1 MGRKTKPQ
9 LEPSQIEGIKYLKMI
24 PELLERLHDQATE
37 RDKAGNR
44 EFFYDHYVSL
54 LLLYFFSPVI
64 SSLNGLQEASGLDKV
79 QKLLGVPRVSVGSL
93 SESASVFDPEPLLGI
108 IQELAGRAVPVVSGR
123 DAEALAGL
131 TAVDGSVLR
140 ALPRMA
146 WALWQDDAHR
156 GIKLHLHFDVFKA
169 VPRNASV
176 TAAACSESAELADT
190 LEPGRLY
197 VTDRGY
203 QNYALFQ
210 TIIDAKSS
218 FIARV
223 KDNIA
228 YEVLEE
234 RELTDAAKAAGV
246 VRDVVFSRLGTSHH
260 RNELKQPVRLVVV
273 RATKADGE
281 PYELWLITDR
291 LDLDAD
297 LVALGYRYRWTVELF
312 FRWLKSILG
321 MRHLISTRRNGVT
334 MQLYA
339 ALIASLLMVLW
350 TGLKPNKRTWEMTQ
364 HYLLGWA
371 TLDELER
378 HLERQRVRQERASAK
393 KS

>member
-9 LEPSQIEGIKYLKMI
+9 LEPSQIEGSKYLKMI

-146 WALWQDDAHR
+146 WALWPT
-156 GIKLHLHFDVFKA
+156 LM
-169 VPRNASV
+169 
-176 TAAACSESAELADT
+176 AARETT
-190 LEPGRLY
+190 LR
-197 VTDRGY
+197 
-203 QNYALFQ
+203 
-210 TIIDAKSS
+210 
-218 FIARV
+218 
-223 KDNIA
+223 
-228 YEVLEE
+228 
-234 RELTDAAKAAGV
+234 
-246 VRDVVFSRLGTSHH
+246 
-260 RNELKQPVRLVVV
+260 
-273 RATKADGE
+273 
-281 PYELWLITDR
+281 
-291 LDLDAD
+291 
-297 LVALGYRYRWTVELF
+297 
-312 FRWLKSILG
+312 
-321 MRHLISTRRNGVT
+321 
-334 MQLYA
+334 
-339 ALIASLLMVLW
+339 
-350 TGLKPNKRTWEMTQ
+350 
-364 HYLLGWA
+364 
-371 TLDELER
+371 
-378 HLERQRVRQERASAK
+378 
-393 KS
+393 